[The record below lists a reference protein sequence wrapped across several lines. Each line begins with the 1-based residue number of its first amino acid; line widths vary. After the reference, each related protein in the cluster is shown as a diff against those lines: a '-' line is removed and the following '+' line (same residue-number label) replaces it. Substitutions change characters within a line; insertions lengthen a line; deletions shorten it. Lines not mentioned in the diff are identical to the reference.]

1 MIKQAMADGGLAMVA
16 AFGLVLFVAVFLGVC
31 CWVATRRRQEVAQW
45 SSLPL
50 ADGYN
55 PVEPRGREASNPFA
69 VINASHEASHEAG
82 GGRGCGKCEN
92 CDC

>member
-1 MIKQAMADGGLAMVA
+1 MIKQAMADGGLAAAA
-16 AFGLVLFVAVFLGVC
+16 AFGLVVFVAVFLGVC
-31 CWVATRRRQEVAQW
+31 VWVATRRRQEVDRW

-50 ADGYN
+50 ADGYD
-55 PVEPRGREASNPFA
+55 PVEPRRREASDPFT
-69 VINASHEASHEAG
+69 VIEAG